1 MPDITNS
8 ATKTT
13 LNAKMNEVKAEIPN
27 INSLAATITLTTVE
41 NKISDISNL
50 VKKADYDT
58 KVNEIEEKITDHSHG
73 KYITTPEFNRLI
85 AENFEAWLAQANLVT
100 KTYFDEKLK
109 NLNKKV
115 NSNKTKH
122 VIVENG
128 LKILE
133 TFDPIYFRGKS
144 HFEDDGNQ
152 NYLVVQ
158 TAYRYF
164 KTVSINDSNILSRK
178 SKGLSDENINPP
190 STSNKTLN
198 LSVNMLALRKE

>member
-1 MPDITNS
+1 M
-8 ATKTT
+8 
-13 LNAKMNEVKAEIPN
+13 
-27 INSLAATITLTTVE
+27 
-41 NKISDISNL
+41 
-50 VKKADYDT
+50 
-58 KVNEIEEKITDHSHG
+58 
-73 KYITTPEFNRLI
+73 
-85 AENFEAWLAQANLVT
+85 
-100 KTYFDEKLK
+100 
-109 NLNKKV
+109 
-115 NSNKTKH
+115 
-122 VIVENG
+122 
-128 LKILE
+128 LE

-178 SKGLSDENINPP
+178 SNGLSDENINPP

>member
-27 INSLAATITLTTVE
+27 INNLAATITLTTVE

-85 AENFEAWLAQANLVT
+85 AENFEA
-100 KTYFDEKLK
+100 
-109 NLNKKV
+109 
-115 NSNKTKH
+115 
-122 VIVENG
+122 
-128 LKILE
+128 
-133 TFDPIYFRGKS
+133 
-144 HFEDDGNQ
+144 
-152 NYLVVQ
+152 
-158 TAYRYF
+158 
-164 KTVSINDSNILSRK
+164 
-178 SKGLSDENINPP
+178 
-190 STSNKTLN
+190 
-198 LSVNMLALRKE
+198 